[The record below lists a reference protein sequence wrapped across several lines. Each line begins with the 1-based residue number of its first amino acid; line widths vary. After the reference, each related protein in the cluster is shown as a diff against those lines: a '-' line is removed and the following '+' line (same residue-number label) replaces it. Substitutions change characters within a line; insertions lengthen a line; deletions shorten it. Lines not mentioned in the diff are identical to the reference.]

1 MTKAISIEKVQEVAP
16 EPVAAESAGQPILQL
31 ENLGQHFTLG
41 GGLLRRGQTLY
52 AVDGVSFTLAAGK
65 TLGLVGESGCGKST
79 LARALLKLHQP
90 SSGRIHFDG
99 QDITD
104 YSARQMRPLRQ
115 QMQLVFQ
122 DPQESLNSRHT
133 IATILQEPFVIHG
146 LGTAKERQVWAG
158 ELLQRVGLP
167 VSALNRYPHEFS
179 GGQRQRIGIARAMA
193 LKPKLLVCDEAVS
206 ALDVSVQSQILNLL
220 LSLQQEY
227 QLAILFIA
235 HNLSVVKH
243 ISDHIAV
250 MYLGRIIELAPSD
263 DLYAQALHP
272 YTQALLAAIPEPDP
286 RRRKAPLMLQGEP
299 PSPANPPSGCH
310 FRTRCPYVGE
320 RCISEV
326 PLLLPAEPTLG
337 AQTLSNTKQSGGEA
351 HQVACHFHREI
362 MSGERLPQNVESCDI
377 ITPVI

>member
-1 MTKAISIEKVQEVAP
+1 MREATASTLP
-16 EPVAAESAGQPILQL
+16 PVLRLDKL
-31 ENLGQHFTLG
+31 EQHFTLG
-41 GGLLRRGQTLY
+41 GGLLRRGKTLY
-52 AVDGVSFTLAAGK
+52 AVDGVSFELAAGQ

-79 LARALLKLHQP
+79 LARALLKLNEP
-90 SSGRIHFDG
+90 SGGRIFFAG
-99 QDITD
+99 QDISH

-133 IATILQEPFVIHG
+133 IGTILQEPFVIHG
-146 LGTAKERQVWAG
+146 LGTAQERQTWAS

-167 VSALNRYPHEFS
+167 ASALNRYPHEFS

-235 HNLSVVKH
+235 HDLSVVKH

-250 MYLGRIIELAPSD
+250 MYLGRVVELAPAEA
-263 DLYAQALHP
+263 LYRQPLHP
-272 YTQALLAAIPEPDP
+272 YTQALLAAIPQPDP
-286 RRRKAPLMLQGEP
+286 RLRKALSILQGEP

-310 FRTRCPYVGE
+310 FRTRCPYAGALCATDVPQLQGE
-320 RCISEV
+320 V
-326 PLLLPAEPTLG
+326 
-337 AQTLSNTKQSGGEA
+337 
-351 HQVACHFHREI
+351 HQVACHFYQEI
-362 MSGERLPQNVESCDI
+362 RQGERLPNIKPGCDI
-377 ITPVI
+377 ITAVTAF

>member
-1 MTKAISIEKVQEVAP
+1 MIQGRATQGVGTQEELVVSTELTAP
-16 EPVAAESAGQPILQL
+16 PILQL
-31 ENLGQHFTLG
+31 ENLAQHFTLG

-79 LARALLKLHQP
+79 LARSLLKLQQP
-90 SSGRIHFDG
+90 SSGRIHFNG

-167 VSALNRYPHEFS
+167 ISALNRYPHEFS

-227 QLAILFIA
+227 QLAMLFIA

-320 RCISEV
+320 RCVTEV
-326 PLLLPAEPTLG
+326 PHLLSAAPTFGAEPL
-337 AQTLSNTKQSGGEA
+337 LNTEQADGDA

-362 MSGERLPQNVESCDI
+362 MSGERLPQNVPSCDI
-377 ITPVI
+377 IAPLI

>member
-1 MTKAISIEKVQEVAP
+1 MTDVKMNHP
-16 EPVAAESAGQPILQL
+16 EPLLRL
-31 ENLGQHFTLG
+31 EKLAQHFTLG
-41 GGLLRRGQTLY
+41 GGLLRRGSTLY
-52 AVDGVSFTLAAGK
+52 AVDGVSFELEAGK

-79 LARALLKLHQP
+79 LARTLLKLHEP
-90 SSGRIHFDG
+90 SRGRVYFDG

-104 YSARQMRPLRQ
+104 YSPRQMRPLRQ

-122 DPQESLNSRHT
+122 DPQESLNGRHT

-146 LGTAKERQVWAG
+146 QGTAKERKAWAS

-167 VSALNRYPHEFS
+167 VSALDRYPHEFS

-250 MYLGRIIELAPSD
+250 MYLGRVVEIAPAEA
-263 DLYAQALHP
+263 LYSQALHP

-310 FRTRCPYVGE
+310 FRTRCPYVGK
-320 RCISEV
+320 RCVQEA
-326 PLLLPAEPTLG
+326 PALLATQEQG
-337 AQTLSNTKQSGGEA
+337 DA
-351 HQVACHFHREI
+351 HRVACHFYQEI
-362 MSGERLPQNVESCDI
+362 LHGERLANDCDTI
-377 ITPVI
+377 FTTSIA

>member
-1 MTKAISIEKVQEVAP
+1 MTRAISIEQVRGAAP
-16 EPVAAESAGQPILQL
+16 ELNASKSAAPLLQL
-31 ENLGQHFTLG
+31 ENLAQHFTLG

-79 LARALLKLHQP
+79 LARSLLKLQQP

-146 LGTAKERQVWAG
+146 IGTAQERQVWAG

-263 DLYAQALHP
+263 ELYAQALHP

-286 RRRKAPLMLQGEP
+286 RRRKVPLMLQGEP

-320 RCISEV
+320 RCINEV
-326 PLLLPAEPTLG
+326 PPLLPAAPTLG
-337 AQTLSNTKQSGGEA
+337 AQSLLNIGPAGGEA
-351 HQVACHFHREI
+351 HHVACHFHREI
-362 MSGERLPQNVESCDI
+362 MSGERLPQNLESCDI
-377 ITPVI
+377 ITSLI

>member
-1 MTKAISIEKVQEVAP
+1 MSDAYTIDIEPDSSVAT
-16 EPVAAESAGQPILQL
+16 ETAAAPILQL
-31 ENLGQHFTLG
+31 ENLAQHFTLG
-41 GGLLRRGQTLY
+41 GGLWRRGQTLY

-79 LARALLKLHQP
+79 LARSLLKLQEP
-90 SSGRIHFDG
+90 TAGRIYFAG

-115 QMQLVFQ
+115 DMQLVFQ

-146 LGTAKERQVWAG
+146 LGTAKERRVWAG

-167 VSALNRYPHEFS
+167 ISALHRYPHEFS

-206 ALDVSVQSQILNLL
+206 ALDVSVQSQVLNLL

-250 MYLGRIIELAPSD
+250 MYLGRIIELAPAD
-263 DLYAQALHP
+263 ALYTKALHP

-286 RRRKAPLMLQGEP
+286 RKRKAPLMLQGEP

-310 FRTRCPYVGE
+310 FRTRCPYAGE
-320 RCISEV
+320 RCANEV
-326 PLLLPAEPTLG
+326 PLLIVAET
-337 AQTLSNTKQSGGEA
+337 SGDEP
-351 HQVACHFHREI
+351 HHVACHYYKEI
-362 MSGERLPQNVESCDI
+362 GSGERLPQTISLAL
-377 ITPVI
+377 

>member
-1 MTKAISIEKVQEVAP
+1 MSDAQEIDIQQETLVETETAT
-16 EPVAAESAGQPILQL
+16 APILQL
-31 ENLGQHFTLG
+31 DNLAQHFTLG
-41 GGLLRRGQTLY
+41 GGLWRRGQTLY

-79 LARALLKLHQP
+79 LARSLLKLQEP
-90 SSGRIHFDG
+90 TAGRIHFEG
-99 QDITD
+99 QDITN

-115 QMQLVFQ
+115 AMQLVFQ

-146 LGTAKERQVWAG
+146 FGTANERQVWAG

-167 VSALNRYPHEFS
+167 VAALHRYPHEFS

-250 MYLGRIIELAPSD
+250 MYLGRIIELAPAD
-263 DLYAQALHP
+263 DLYQNALHP

-286 RRRKAPLMLQGEP
+286 RKRKAPLMLQGEP

-310 FRTRCPYVGE
+310 FRTRCPYAGE
-320 RCISEV
+320 RCVNEV
-326 PLLLPAEPTLG
+326 PQLLMAEPLLDTQP
-337 AQTLSNTKQSGGEA
+337 AAGER
-351 HQVACHFHREI
+351 HHVACHFHREI
-362 MSGERLPQNVESCDI
+362 KSGERLPKN
-377 ITPVI
+377 